1 MKKEG
6 DSTMIKCPACGR
18 RLEPDTRF
26 CNQCGT
32 HLATGTT
39 LATEPLSQQ
48 DLPTSEVDPWLHLID
63 QHQNAILPATATALR
78 ITVARTGRQVLL
90 LFPIGEIDLGRS
102 DPMCGIH
109 PDVDL
114 APDGGFVEGV
124 SRRHAKVVQTGN
136 RIFIQDVGS
145 TNGTFLNGKRI
156 RPHLT
161 YALREDDALQL
172 GGLELRV
179 GFE

>member
-1 MKKEG
+1 
-6 DSTMIKCPACGR
+6 MITCPACGR

-32 HLATGTT
+32 HLATGAT

-102 DPMCGIH
+102 DPVCGIH

-161 YALREDDALQL
+161 YALREDDTVQL
-172 GGLELRV
+172 GGLELWV